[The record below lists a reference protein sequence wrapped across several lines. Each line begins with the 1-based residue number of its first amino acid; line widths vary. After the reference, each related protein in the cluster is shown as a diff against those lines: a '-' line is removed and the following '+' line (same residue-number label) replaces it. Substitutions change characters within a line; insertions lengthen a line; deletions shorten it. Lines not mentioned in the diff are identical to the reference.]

1 MTDALITPNVLS
13 WARNRS
19 FLSQDVLAQ
28 KAQVRSDALALWERG
43 ETRPSFRQAQKLA
56 KTLRIPFGYLF
67 VSEPPQET
75 VPLPDLRTVGD
86 VESCP
91 LSINFVD
98 LIYDVLRKHQWYIEN
113 LYEEEATQLDFVGSF
128 NISNNPEIVAENIGY
143 IIGINDTL
151 RREAINWEDFLRKFI
166 KRSEEIGILVLR
178 SGIVGNNSRR
188 RLSVEE
194 FRGFAISDSVAPL
207 IFLNGRDAKAAQIFT
222 LAHELVHIWIGES
235 GISNPDLGALT
246 LNRGIA
252 IETFCNRVAAELLTP
267 RLNFLEDWNNNISI
281 EDNLFSLVRYYR
293 VSSIVIL
300 RRAYEL
306 DQITDVE
313 FYEQYQREVER
324 QRLHRRNQEEGGG
337 DFYRTLKARNS
348 NRLTGA
354 IVAAAYEGRLLYRDA
369 ARLLGVKVKTLEGIA
384 NSM

>member
-19 FLSQDVLAQ
+19 LLSQDSLAQ
-28 KAQVRSDALALWERG
+28 KAQVRSDDLALWERG

-86 VESCP
+86 VESYP
-91 LSINFVD
+91 LSIDFID
-98 LIYDVLRKHQWYIEN
+98 LINDVLRKHQWYIDN
-113 LYEEEATQLDFVGSF
+113 LHEEEATPLDFVGSF
-128 NISNNPEIVAENIGY
+128 NISNNPEIVAENIGN
-143 IIGINDTL
+143 IVGINDTL
-151 RREAINWEDFLRKFI
+151 RREAINWEDFLRKCI

-188 RLSVEE
+188 KLSVKE
-194 FRGFAISDSVAPL
+194 FRGFTISDSVAPL

-222 LAHELVHIWIGES
+222 LAHELAHIWIGES
-235 GISNPDLGALT
+235 GISNPDLGAST

-252 IETFCNRVAAELLTP
+252 IEIFCNRVAAELLTP
-267 RLNFLEDWNNNISI
+267 RLNFLEDWNNSISI
-281 EDNLFSLVRYYR
+281 EDNLFRLVRHYR

-306 DQITDVE
+306 EQITEVE
-313 FYEQYQREVER
+313 FYEQYQREIER
-324 QRLHRRNQEEGGG
+324 QKPPRRNEEEGGG

-354 IVAAAYEGRLLYRDA
+354 ILAAAYEGRLLYRDA